1 MTGKPGGDPQVL
13 DLTPEERA
21 SGRLSEAGRHKA
33 LIAMQRSGFLQIND
47 VLPREFAAALHRA
60 YSERYSAADESG
72 LTHTWLRVGDKRYMI
87 TVDLAAPFSDP
98 RLYANPFFFP
108 VVNDLLG
115 QAAVLSSFG
124 AVCAL
129 PGAAAQHIHVDHPP
143 LFEETNLAPLLP
155 CHAVTV
161 VLPLVDLDAAAG
173 ATAVWPGS
181 HREASPIA
189 PTERTQDAAFVPET
203 RLGSMYMMD
212 YRLVH
217 GGTANRSQHPRPI
230 LYAVYTRP
238 WFSDAS
244 NFLTQPGL
252 RMSSEDLAAVPEAFR
267 TLFLHRQSSR

>member
-1 MTGKPGGDPQVL
+1 
-13 DLTPEERA
+13 
-21 SGRLSEAGRHKA
+21 
-33 LIAMQRSGFLQIND
+33 
-47 VLPREFAAALHRA
+47 
-60 YSERYSAADESG
+60 
-72 LTHTWLRVGDKRYMI
+72 MI

-98 RLYANPFFFP
+98 RVYANPFFFP

-115 QAAVLSSFG
+115 GAAVLSSFG

-129 PGAAAQHIHVDHPP
+129 PGAPAQHIHVDHPP
-143 LFEETNLAPLLP
+143 LFEETGLAPLLP

-161 VLPLVDLDAAAG
+161 VLPLVDLDAASG

-181 HREASPIA
+181 HREVA
-189 PTERTQDAAFVPET
+189 PVATTERAQDEAFVPQT

-217 GGTANRSQHPRPI
+217 RGTANSSDHPRAI

-244 NFLTQPGL
+244 NFQTQPGL
-252 RMSSEDLAAVPEAFR
+252 RMSSEDLAAVPDAFR